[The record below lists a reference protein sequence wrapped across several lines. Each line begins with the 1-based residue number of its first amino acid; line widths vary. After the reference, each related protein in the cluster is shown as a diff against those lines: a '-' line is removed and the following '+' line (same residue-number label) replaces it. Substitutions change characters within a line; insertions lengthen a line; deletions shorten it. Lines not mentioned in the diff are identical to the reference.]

1 MTRRNTH
8 PIPAET
14 IGEIQRLRE
23 ENLTIK
29 EIAARTGVSMQ
40 SISRYSGARRDN
52 RSGRERILNAVTN
65 FGPLDLDG
73 LALYAPDI
81 DRHNAIHLVFALSR
95 AGLVTFREERQGN
108 HRLLTNIRAT
118 GPTVLHPYVAPPT
131 ATILTAVPPVVE
143 ETIQRM
149 TTQPYPLIRGL
160 IDRRG
165 QIESAVQLL
174 EQAGLDDVA
183 LAALSKIDL
192 YTDLEREAMALLE
205 ASGL

>member
-1 MTRRNTH
+1 MTRRNTQ

-14 IGEIQRLRE
+14 IDEIQRLRY
-23 ENLTIK
+23 ENNLPIK
-29 EIAARTGVSMQ
+29 EIAARTGVSPQ
-40 SISRYSGARRDN
+40 SISRYSGARRN
-52 RSGRERILNAVTN
+52 NGSGRERILNAVTN

-81 DRHNAIHLVFALSR
+81 DKHNAIHLVFALSR
-95 AGLVTFREERQGN
+95 SGLVTFREERQGN
-108 HRLLTNIRAT
+108 HRLLTNIRAARPDVN
-118 GPTVLHPYVAPPT
+118 PTTTNTLPAF
-131 ATILTAVPPVVE
+131 ATPIPPVVA
-143 ETIQRM
+143 ETIERM
-149 TTQPYPLIRGL
+149 TAQPYPLIRGL